1 MKKIILIAALGMITF
16 ASAQTQTAV
25 TPTNNALETVASQG
39 AGFSGGQGMIYNP
52 PRGIEGS
59 VYLFDDWRSKAII
72 ETSDDTGNR
81 RFEVRGVNFNTK
93 TNAIEARINGDSI
106 YTFDYTNID
115 RVIINNRSFKN
126 AYSPTVGGYR
136 VFEVIAETDDFSIY
150 KDYTLDIKEGNPNPM
165 LAQANDKYI
174 VRDSYYMKKGKS
186 FKKIKLKKSSVLK
199 LAGSK
204 ASELEEFAKKNRL
217 SFKNERDLQ
226 KIATYYST
234 L

>member
-1 MKKIILIAALGMITF
+1 
-16 ASAQTQTAV
+16 
-25 TPTNNALETVASQG
+25 
-39 AGFSGGQGMIYNP
+39 
-52 PRGIEGS
+52 
-59 VYLFDDWRSKAII
+59 VYLFDDWKSNAII
-72 ETSDDTGNR
+72 ETSENKR
-81 RFEVRGVNFNTK
+81 YQVRAVNFNTK

-106 YTFDYTNID
+106 FTFDYNNID

-126 AYSPTVGGYR
+126 AYSPVEGGYR
-136 VFEVIAETDDFSIY
+136 VFEVIAETGDFSIY

-199 LAGSK
+199 LAGNK
-204 ASELEEFAKKNRL
+204 AAELEAFAKKNRL
-217 SFKNERDLQ
+217 SFKNELDLQ
-226 KIATYYST
+226 KMATYYST